1 MMNFD
6 IPMPTPMTKEKIYKI
21 FTDMLKDTLEKIE
34 SMTFTLQN
42 PDATPPPEETPEE
55 NTD

>member
-1 MMNFD
+1 
-6 IPMPTPMTKEKIYKI
+6 MPIPMTKEKIYKI

-42 PDATPPPEETPEE
+42 PDDIPPEPEE
-55 NTD
+55 ETTD